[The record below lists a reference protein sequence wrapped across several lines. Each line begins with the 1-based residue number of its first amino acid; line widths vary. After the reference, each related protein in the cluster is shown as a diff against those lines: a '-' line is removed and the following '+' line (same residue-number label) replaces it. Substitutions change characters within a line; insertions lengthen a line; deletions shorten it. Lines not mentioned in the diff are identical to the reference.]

1 MSDQIDEDLR
11 AIRARLDHV
20 EQHAQRKLTRI
31 EALLWLILSA
41 TIIGLTA
48 VVGPGAMIFLLIA
61 GFLVVAIVT
70 LSSDNPHTRQARRPS
85 R

>member
-1 MSDQIDEDLR
+1 MSDQIDENLR
-11 AIRARLDHV
+11 AILARLDRV

-41 TIIGLTA
+41 TIIGLAA

-61 GFLVVAIVT
+61 GFIVVAIVT
-70 LSSDNPHTRQARRPS
+70 LSSNGPHTRQGRRPS
-85 R
+85 Q